1 MLAASLLAMPH
12 ASRAT
17 GTSVATVTT
26 SLAAVELCDEDVA
39 MRCSAQSD
47 AGSAADP
54 EWEAVLAQLLA
65 EEAEEEELCCRFE
78 RRGDDSDDG
87 WDNYSE
93 EEEEKDGHAAVQGVA
108 GKVDESL
115 ERRDERACATGG
127 GFSMPQAAPTS
138 MGYHSCDCIEEGFNI
153 QQTGI
158 EGDRMSASDVS
169 SVPIVTNQSHPLF
182 VDPILRGPDS
192 KAAPSRTRQAPAAST
207 SAFNLNVPPPC
218 ARAF

>member
-1 MLAASLLAMPH
+1 M
-12 ASRAT
+12 
-17 GTSVATVTT
+17 
-26 SLAAVELCDEDVA
+26 
-39 MRCSAQSD
+39 
-47 AGSAADP
+47 
-54 EWEAVLAQLLA
+54 LAQLLA

-93 EEEEKDGHAAVQGVA
+93 EEEDAAVQGVA

-138 MGYHSCDCIEEGFNI
+138 MGYHSCTGIEEGINI

-207 SAFNLNVPPPC
+207 TAFNLNVPPPC

>member
-1 MLAASLLAMPH
+1 MRGGDAGGLAAGV

-54 EWEAVLAQLLA
+54 EWEAVLAQQIA
-65 EEAEEEELCCRFE
+65 EEAEEEVLCCCFE
-78 RRGDDSDDG
+78 HGSDDG
-87 WDNYSE
+87 WDYSE
-93 EEEEKDGHAAVQGVA
+93 EEEEDGHAAVQGVA
-108 GKVDESL
+108 GKVNEPLEERDESA
-115 ERRDERACATGG
+115 RVTGG

-169 SVPIVTNQSHPLF
+169 IRPDRDQPKPPLF
-182 VDPILRGPDS
+182 SDQCLHRS
-192 KAAPSRTRQAPAAST
+192 
-207 SAFNLNVPPPC
+207 
-218 ARAF
+218 